1 MSQRPKP
8 IVAWSIA
15 LLVSAAIAISY
26 LDRQTL
32 PWAIKA
38 IQADFPISNQ
48 VKAALDSAFLVTYG
62 LMYLGGGW
70 LLDRVGT
77 RKGFLLIMAV
87 WSYCCA
93 DVDNPLPS
101 SNTSC
106 CCASGPLRFLGLGM
120 GVINSARRRLSI
132 ICCVG

>member
-1 MSQRPKP
+1 MLADRRPVLAWG
-8 IVAWSIA
+8 VAF
-15 LLVSAAIAISY
+15 LVSAAIAISY

-48 VKAALDSAFLVTYG
+48 VKAALDSAFLITYG

-77 RKGFLLIMAV
+77 RKGFQNQLVLFHGRRT
-87 WSYCCA
+87 SFGF
-93 DVDNPLPS
+93 PPFFLPD
-101 SNTSC
+101 TLVVG
-106 CCASGPLRFLGLGM
+106 AHTPGPFPTFLF
-120 GVINSARRRLSI
+120 
-132 ICCVG
+132 VGQ